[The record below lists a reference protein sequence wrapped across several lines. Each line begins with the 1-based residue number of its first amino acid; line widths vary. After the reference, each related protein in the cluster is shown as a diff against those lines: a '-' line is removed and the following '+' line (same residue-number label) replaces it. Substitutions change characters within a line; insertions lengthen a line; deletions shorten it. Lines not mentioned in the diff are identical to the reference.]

1 MQHFQETLNQPNPTT
16 TYDFDTH
23 RPADE
28 LDVNTNAIT
37 IEETQAAIRILK
49 NNKAPGIDQIAAEL
63 LKHGGNGLAQKMAVL
78 LNQCWQQECV
88 PAEWRKG
95 VVVKL
100 PKKGNLTDCNN
111 WRGITLLSVP
121 GKVFCIVLLRR
132 LIGQS
137 KKSYEKSKLDSDV
150 DAHAANK
157 YLH

>member
-1 MQHFQETLNQPNPTT
+1 MQHFLETLNQPNPTT

-23 RPADE
+23 RQAVE
-28 LDVNTNAIT
+28 LDVNINAIT
-37 IEETQAAIRILK
+37 IDGTRAVIRMLK
-49 NNKAPGIDQIAAEL
+49 NNKAPGIDQIAAKL
-63 LKHGGNGLAQKMAVL
+63 LKHGGSRWAQKMAVL

-100 PKKGNLTDCNN
+100 PKKCNLIDCNN

-132 LIGQS
+132 LIRVV
-137 KKSYEKSKLDSDV
+137 E
-150 DAHAANK
+150 NIP
-157 YLH
+157 